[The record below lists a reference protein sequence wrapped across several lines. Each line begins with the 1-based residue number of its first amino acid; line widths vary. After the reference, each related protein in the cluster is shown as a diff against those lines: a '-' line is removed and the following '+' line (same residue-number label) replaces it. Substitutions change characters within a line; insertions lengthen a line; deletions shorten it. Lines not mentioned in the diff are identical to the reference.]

1 MIKKC
6 LFSLLVALPLMIHAQ
21 EHQDSAALKPGNS
34 GFENRTAKVSA
45 KDYVLLLESNF
56 KQQATAPLKLT
67 GRQWLEAGGVGLI
80 TAGVILSDK
89 GINHAVNNIR
99 NNSTFIQKVSPVV
112 TKFGGKY
119 ELITLA
125 SLEASGL
132 ILKNEK
138 LKATTL
144 MATQAYLLSG
154 IWVSVIKFISGRE
167 RPNYYNPQTG
177 NNEGNWHGAFFKYRK
192 NAMGYKPDG
201 SEYSS
206 FASGHATVAF
216 AVATVFAK
224 QYSDKPVVQIISYS
238 AASLV
243 GLSRMTENKHWASDV
258 LVGAAFGYF
267 SGRQVVKNYHRFVHS
282 KLLSEKRNKL
292 TFNLN
297 YNHGL
302 VMPGLTYTFR

>member
-1 MIKKC
+1 MI
-6 LFSLLVALPLMIHAQ
+6 LPLMIQAQ
-21 EHQDSAALKPGNS
+21 DQDSAALKPGNS
-34 GFENRTAKVSA
+34 GFQNETAKVSVR
-45 KDYVLLLESNF
+45 DYFLLLGSNL

-67 GRQWLEAGGVGLI
+67 DNQWLQVGGAGLI

-99 NNSTFIQKVSPVV
+99 NNSNFIQKVSPVV

-119 ELITLA
+119 EVITLG
-125 SLEASGL
+125 SLGL
-132 ILKNEK
+132 YGLLFKNEK

-144 MATQAYLLSG
+144 MATQSYLLAG
-154 IWVSVIKFISGRE
+154 IWVSAIKYISGRE

-177 NNEGNWHGAFFKYRK
+177 NNEGNWHGPFFKYHK

-206 FASGHATVAF
+206 FASGHATAAF

-238 AASLV
+238 AATLV

-258 LVGAAFGYF
+258 LIGAALGYF
-267 SGRQVVKNYHRFVHS
+267 SGRQVVRSYNRFVHS
-282 KLLSEKRNKL
+282 KYLVSEKRNKI
-292 TFNLN
+292 TFNFN
-297 YNHGL
+297 YNRGL

>member
-1 MIKKC
+1 
-6 LFSLLVALPLMIHAQ
+6 MIHAQ
-21 EHQDSAALKPGNS
+21 INKEDTVLSKPGNTE
-34 GFENRTAKVSA
+34 FENRTAKVSA
-45 KDYVLLLESNF
+45 RDYFLLLSSNF

-67 GRQWLEAGGVGLI
+67 GHQWLEVGGAGLI

-89 GINHAVNNIR
+89 GINHAVNNIT
-99 NNSTFIQKVSPVV
+99 NNNTFIQKASPVV
-112 TKFGGKY
+112 TRFGDKY
-119 ELITLA
+119 ELITLG
-125 SLEASGL
+125 SLGL
-132 ILKNEK
+132 YGLLFKNEK

-144 MATQAYLLSG
+144 MATQSYLLAE
-154 IWVSVIKFISGRE
+154 IWVSAIKYISGRE

-177 NNEGNWHGAFFKYRK
+177 NNEGNWHGPFFKYHK

-201 SEYSS
+201 SQYSS
-206 FASGHATVAF
+206 FASGHATAAF

-243 GLSRMTENKHWASDV
+243 ALSRMTENKHWASDV
-258 LVGAAFGYF
+258 LIGAALGYF
-267 SGRQVVKNYHRFVHS
+267 SASQVVRNYHRFVHS
-282 KLLSEKRNKL
+282 KLLPEKRNKL

-297 YNHGL
+297 YNYGL